1 MFDDLARLGSSAAGD
16 YEIEK
21 SLRFDD
27 VGQSYLSRTFGS
39 NSSDTSKTFSFWAKR
54 STGLNNYQTI
64 AATTQ
69 DGYIESRLQFSNNG
83 AIKFTDRD
91 SSGGSTDANFY
102 TNSFYTDTSAW
113 MHIVLIID
121 TTNGTS
127 GDRLRIYVNGSRVTS
142 LTSETQPSQN
152 YAVQFMRSSAVNFI
166 GAGAASST
174 DDFGGYLADIYFFD
188 GSVLEPGNFGETDP
202 TTGQWIPKAYSGAGY
217 GTNGFHLKFDDNSDV
232 TAATLGKDSAG
243 SNDWTPNSF
252 SVSGAAT
259 DSFEDTP
266 TNNFPTLNWHQ
277 TRAVTDD
284 RMHSAGLAI
293 DWQNGHDNA
302 ASVAT
307 FGMHSGKWYFE
318 VLDRTDSAGQG
329 SAIIGIF
336 PDDYANAKRCQNTNA
351 WPGLESGSGV
361 GFNGADQWYING
373 SNQGTYGGTW
383 AENDIIGVAVDID
396 AGKIALSKN
405 GQWADGS
412 GNYDEANINAQ
423 KDLVGAG
430 PYYAA
435 FCDTSAS
442 HDPKYTIN
450 FGQRAFSYSI
460 PTGYQKLCSKNL
472 PDPTIKDPTDH
483 FNTILY
489 TGNATSRNIV
499 SGFDTG
505 LVWIKRRSGQEGHVL
520 ANRVIGAD
528 SFLSSNSTAAVNTAN
543 NCVTAFNSD
552 GVTVGTQGIVNDNNE
567 TFVSWHW
574 NVAGTASTNSTG
586 TINVSLIAN
595 PTAGFSIGTYGGND
609 TGGATIGHGLGVAPD
624 VVIVKWTNGGDN
636 WCVYNK
642 NNGDGKTLWL
652 DDDGVVPTGSSYYS
666 SFWNDTAPS
675 STVTTLGSNGAVNG
689 SSRNY
694 LVLSF
699 ASVEGYSKFG
709 GYTGNGQTDGP
720 YVYTGFKPAY
730 VLVKRINGGPNY
742 WNQHD
747 NKRNPYNVVNTV
759 LYPNSDDDE
768 ESYAVGTA
776 GSPNK
781 NFYSNG
787 FKLESTHSEVN
798 GSGDTY
804 FYMAFAETPF
814 KYATAR

>member
-21 SLRFDD
+21 SLRFDEA
-27 VGQSYLSRTFGS
+27 GQSYLSRTFGS
-39 NSSDTSKTFSFWAKR
+39 NSSDTSKTFSCWVKR
-54 STGLNNYQTI
+54 STAFNNYQTI
-64 AATTQ
+64 AGTTQ
-69 DGYIESRLQFSNNG
+69 DGYLESRLQFANNG
-83 AIKFTDRD
+83 ALKFTDRD
-91 SSGGSTDANFY
+91 SSSGSTDANFY
-102 TNSFYTDTSAW
+102 TVPRYTDCSAW
-113 MHIVLIID
+113 YHVVLIID

-142 LTSETQPSQN
+142 LTSETQPTQN
-152 YAVQFMRSSAVNFI
+152 YAVQFMRSNAVNFI
-166 GAGAASST
+166 GAGGTSTT

-188 GSVLEPGNFGETDP
+188 GSILEPSNFGKTNP

-217 GTNGFHLKFDDNSDV
+217 GTNGFHLKFDDNSNV

-252 SVSGAAT
+252 SVTANSVDN
-259 DSFEDTP
+259 DSVLDTP
-266 TNNFPTLNWHQ
+266 TNNWVTMNQSSANPSMTVSDGGLYMKNPNTGDYPVYATQTLKAGKKYYIEGVYLEPNGSGSQCYWGITLPTFNNG
-277 TRAVTDD
+277 TPTKPN
-284 RMHSAGLAI
+284 SAGSYSFDWRGGSGTPTIHNNGSSSTTGSRPANGSVIGMVI
-293 DWQNGHDNA
+293 D
-302 ASVAT
+302 
-307 FGMHSGKWYFE
+307 
-318 VLDRTDSAGQG
+318 LSAGKMYVHDDNSYYESGNPGAG
-329 SAIIGIF
+329 SGAIITGISTTT
-336 PDDYANAKRCQNTNA
+336 D
-351 WPGLESGSGV
+351 
-361 GFNGADQWYING
+361 FNFIAH
-373 SNQGTYGGTW
+373 
-383 AENDIIGVAVDID
+383 VD
-396 AGKIALSKN
+396 AGGPNVSESK
-405 GQWADGS
+405 
-412 GNYDEANINAQ
+412 
-423 KDLVGAG
+423 
-430 PYYAA
+430 
-435 FCDTSAS
+435 
-442 HDPKYTIN
+442 IN
-450 FGQRAFSYSI
+450 FGQQGFQ
-460 PTGYQKLCSKNL
+460 YQPSGFEDLLNTQSMA
-472 PDPTIKDPTDH
+472 DPTITEPTDH

-574 NVAGTASTNSTG
+574 KAAGAASTNSTG

-652 DDDGVVPTGSSYYS
+652 DSDGVVPTGSSYYS

-709 GYTGNGQTDGP
+709 SYTGNGSTDGT
-720 YVYTGFKPAY
+720 YVYLGFKPAY

-747 NKRNPYNVVNTV
+747 HKRNPSNVVNTV

>member
-1 MFDDLARLGSSAAGD
+1 MSLFSNNARIGSSAASD
-16 YEIEK
+16 YEIER
-21 SLRFDD
+21 SLRFNSID
-27 VGQSYLSRTFGS
+27 SAKLTRTFGT
-39 NSSDTSKTFSFWAKR
+39 NSSDTTKTLSFWMKR
-54 STGLNNYQTI
+54 SKLGSYQKPF
-64 AATTQ
+64 ATTTS
-69 DGYIESRLQFSNNG
+69 GYIESYLRINIDNTLQFE
-83 AIKFTDRD
+83 DRD
-91 SSGGSTDANFY
+91 ASSGSTDGRLVTTRRF
-102 TNSFYTDTSAW
+102 TDTSAW
-113 MHIVLIID
+113 YHIVLTID
-121 TTNGTS
+121 TTNGS
-127 GDRLRIYVNGSRVTS
+127 AGDRVRLYTNGVR
-142 LTSETQPSQN
+142 ETDFSSTTNPASS
-152 YAVQFMRSSAVNFI
+152 YAVQFFRSSVDNFI
-166 GAGAASST
+166 GGG
-174 DDFGGYLADIYFFD
+174 DVYFDGYLAEIHFVD
-188 GSVLEPGNFGETDP
+188 GTALDATSFGETDSD
-202 TTGQWIPKAYSGAGY
+202 TGAWIPKKYVGSY
-217 GTNGFHLKFDDNSDV
+217 GTNGFYLNFSDNSGT
-232 TAATLGKDSAG
+232 TATTLGKDSAG
-243 SNDWTPNSF
+243 SNNWTPNSF
-252 SVSGAAT
+252 SVTANSVDN
-259 DSFEDTP
+259 DSVLDTP
-266 TNNFPTLNWHQ
+266 TNNWITLNPLSGPVAMTVSDGNLYMKNPNTGDYSVYATQ
-277 TRAVTDD
+277 TLKAGKKYYIEGVYLEPSGTGSQCYWGITLPTFNNGTPTKPSAAGAYSFDWRGGAGTPTIHNNGSSSTTGSRPANGSVIGMVIDL
-284 RMHSAGLAI
+284 SAGKMYV
-293 DWQNGHDNA
+293 HDDN
-302 ASVAT
+302 SYYESGNPVA
-307 FGMHSGKWYFE
+307 GSG
-318 VLDRTDSAGQG
+318 
-329 SAIIGIF
+329 AIITGISTTTDF
-336 PDDYANAKRCQNTNA
+336 NFIAHVDSGGPNVA
-351 WPGLESGSGV
+351 ES
-361 GFNGADQWYING
+361 
-373 SNQGTYGGTW
+373 
-383 AENDIIGVAVDID
+383 
-396 AGKIALSKN
+396 K
-405 GQWADGS
+405 
-412 GNYDEANINAQ
+412 
-423 KDLVGAG
+423 
-430 PYYAA
+430 
-435 FCDTSAS
+435 
-442 HDPKYTIN
+442 IN
-450 FGQRAFSYSI
+450 FGQQGFQ
-460 PTGYQKLCSKNL
+460 YQPSGFEDLLNTQSMD
-472 PDPTIKDPTDH
+472 DPTITEPTDH

-505 LVWIKRRSGQEGHVL
+505 FVWIKRRSGQEGHVL
-520 ANRVIGAD
+520 ANSVIGAD

-552 GVTVGTQGIVNDNNE
+552 GVTVGTQGIVNDNGE

-574 NVAGTASTNSTG
+574 KAAGSASTNGTG
-586 TINVSLIAN
+586 TIDVSLIAN

-652 DDDGVVPTGSSYYS
+652 DSDGVVPTGSSYYT

-720 YVYTGFKPAY
+720 FIYTGFKPAY
-730 VLVKRINGGPNY
+730 VLVKRNNSGSNY

-776 GSPNK
+776 SSPNK

-814 KYATAR
+814 KYANAR